1 MKAKIILECEVLYA
15 KDTPM
20 GFNKET
26 KKYDVQP
33 KYKTEVYIKDDIV
46 DGEHS
51 RPSSRKLKTQ
61 LPKTDFKEGLA
72 RFEVELEPYKI
83 GNSKAENNIFVKKI
97 IK

>member
-1 MKAKIILECEVLYA
+1 MKAKTILECVVLYA

-26 KKYDVQP
+26 KKFDVLP
-33 KYKTEVYIKDDIV
+33 KHKTEVFIEDEII
-46 DGEHS
+46 DGEYT
-51 RPSSRKLKTQ
+51 RPSSKKLKTQ
-61 LPKTDFKEGLA
+61 FPKTDFKAGVA